1 MTTSQLLRRFAAA
14 EHVVMLWLFS
24 RILRQIRR
32 KGAAVMFREFLN
44 TALRSLK
51 AIPGVSGA
59 VQQEVDKEVAQIEKK
74 MLGDG
79 DPDALMSIPGKGMA
93 TENVLRLAKQMRDKE
108 EDFYVSGKKWAGIY
122 HAVTE
127 KDNDLTKLQIDM
139 WGMYASTN
147 ALYPGVFPSVRKFE
161 AEITSM
167 CIDLLHGRSLGGV
180 TGQDAVGLLT
190 SGGTESILIAIH
202 AYREQAHERGI
213 IDPEIICCVTA
224 HPALDK
230 AAHYFG
236 VRLVKLQA
244 DQSTQ
249 QLSASSVRSAISA
262 STIAIYASAPTFPHG
277 VVDPIEDLSA
287 LALEKSVGLHVDNCL
302 GGFYLSFL
310 QRQGL
315 FKRKFDFELPGVTTI
330 SIDVHKYGFASKG
343 VSVVAFR
350 NNELRR
356 QSYVPVMD
364 GLTLYITPT
373 LQGAR
378 GGAVM
383 AQAWGTLVHYGMDGY
398 TKATRHLYDIEQSFK
413 RAIEET
419 PGIKALCHSDLAVF
433 PMASDEPG
441 IDIYVVASLLESKGW
456 NMFTARDPPCMS
468 VCFGERH
475 GDLLESWVADLR
487 GCLAE
492 IRQNPGA
499 KPTGD
504 AAVYGA
510 AKALPPDILGD
521 VMRGY
526 CDVKMKVKKKESCL

>member
-1 MTTSQLLRRFAAA
+1 MKSQLLLRRFAVL
-14 EHVVMLWLFS
+14 EHLIVLWLSWGF
-24 RILRQIRR
+24 IKKLRR
-32 KGAAVMFREFLN
+32 KGLGSIFREFLN

-51 AIPGVSGA
+51 TIPGVSGA

-79 DPDALMSIPGKGMA
+79 DPDAFVSIPGKGMS
-93 TENVLRLAKQMRDKE
+93 TEGVVALAKQMRDKE
-108 EDFYVSGKKWAGIY
+108 EGFYVSGKKWAGIY

-127 KDNDLTKLQIDM
+127 KDDDLTKLQIEM

-161 AEITSM
+161 AEIVSM
-167 CIDLLHGRSLGGV
+167 CIDLLHGRGLGGV
-180 TGQDAVGLLT
+180 AGQDAVGLLT
-190 SGGTESILIAIH
+190 SGGTESILIAVH
-202 AYREQAHERGI
+202 AYREQAHARGI
-213 IDPEIICCVTA
+213 NDPEIICCATA

-236 VRLVKLQA
+236 VRLVKLRA

-249 QLSASSVRSAISA
+249 QLCANSVRGALSSN
-262 STIAIYASAPTFPHG
+262 TIMIYASAPTFPHG
-277 VVDPIEDLSA
+277 VIDPVEELAA
-287 LALEKSVGLHVDNCL
+287 LALEKGVGLHVDNCL

-310 QRQGL
+310 QKQGL
-315 FKRKFDFELPGVTTI
+315 FKGKFDFELPGVTTI

-350 NNELRR
+350 DNELRR
-356 QSYVPVMD
+356 LSYVPVMD
-364 GLTLYITPT
+364 GLTLYVTPT

-383 AQAWGTLVHYGMDGY
+383 AQAWGTMIHYGMDGY
-398 TKATRHLYDIEQSFK
+398 TTATRHLYDIEQGFK
-413 RAIEET
+413 KAVEET
-419 PGIKALCHSDLAVF
+419 PGVRPLCHSDLSVL
-433 PMASDEPG
+433 PIASDEPG
-441 IDIYVVASLLESKGW
+441 IDIYTVASLLESKGW

-475 GDLLESWVADLR
+475 GDLMASWVADLR
-487 GCLAE
+487 DSVEE
-492 IRQNPGA
+492 IRRNPGK
-499 KPTGD
+499 KPEGD

-526 CDVKMKVKKKESCL
+526 CDVKMKVKQKAVH

>member
-1 MTTSQLLRRFAAA
+1 MPNSRALLKRFAML
-14 EHVVMLWLFS
+14 EHLIVLWLFS
-24 RILRQIRR
+24 RIIRQIRR
-32 KGAAVMFREFLN
+32 QGLAAFFRAFLN
-44 TALRSLK
+44 MALKSAK
-51 AIPGVSGA
+51 SVPGVSGA
-59 VQQEVDKEVAQIEKK
+59 VQQEVNKEVEKIEKN

-79 DPDALMSIPGKGMA
+79 DPNALVSIPQKGMA
-93 TENVLRLAKQMRDKE
+93 TGDILKLAKDMKDKE
-108 EDFYVSGKKWAGIY
+108 EGFYVSGKKWAGIY
-122 HAVTE
+122 HAVTD
-127 KDNDLTKLQIDM
+127 KQDLLTKFQIDM

-161 AEITSM
+161 AEIVSM

-180 TGQDAVGLLT
+180 SGQDAVGLLT

-202 AYREQAHERGI
+202 AYREQANERGVT
-213 IDPEIICCVTA
+213 DPEIICCVTV

-230 AAHYFG
+230 AAHYYG
-236 VRLVKLQA
+236 VRLVKILA
-244 DQSTQ
+244 DQKTQ
-249 QLSASSVRSAISA
+249 QMDVAAARSAISA
-262 STIAIYASAPTFPHG
+262 NTVAIYASAPTFPHG
-277 VVDPIEDLSA
+277 VVDPIEELSA
-287 LALEKSVGLHVDNCL
+287 LALEKGLGLHVDNCL

-315 FKRKFDFELPGVTTI
+315 FKRKFDFELPGVTTV

-350 NNELRR
+350 NPELRR
-356 QSYVPVMD
+356 LSYVPVMD

-373 LQGAR
+373 IQGAR

-383 AQAWGTLVHYGMDGY
+383 AQAWGTILHYGMDGY
-398 TKATRHLYDIEQSFK
+398 TKAIRHLYDIEQGFK
-413 RAIEET
+413 KAVEET
-419 PGIKALCHSDLAVF
+419 PGVRPLCNADLSVL
-433 PMASDEPG
+433 PIASDEEG
-441 IDIYVVASLLESKGW
+441 IDIYVVASLLEKRGW

-475 GDLLESWVADLR
+475 GDLMQSWVEDLR
-487 GCLAE
+487 DCLAE
-492 IRQNPGA
+492 IRRNPGK
-499 KPTGD
+499 KPEGD

-526 CDVKMKVKKKESCL
+526 VDIKMKVKKKVI